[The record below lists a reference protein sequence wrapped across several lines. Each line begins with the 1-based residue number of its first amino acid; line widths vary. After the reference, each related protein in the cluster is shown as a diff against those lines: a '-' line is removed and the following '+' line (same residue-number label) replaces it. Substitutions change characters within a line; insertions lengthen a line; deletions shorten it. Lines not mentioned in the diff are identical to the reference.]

1 MSKSKVYK
9 QHYDPSFIMN
19 AKDALGNEPTWRIV
33 CSLERGPGKTYGFS
47 KILITNYLEKG
58 EQFVLLTRKIG
69 DLGSVAKGIL
79 TPYLEGEHP
88 DMSIRE
94 LVHQSKVYSQIYLD
108 VKNGDKVDSHMVG
121 FVLPIKQ
128 SDAIKKISG
137 LFNHVS
143 VMFFDEFMPSA
154 DSSYLTDEVG
164 LLMNLYKSVARGGGK
179 AVRELPIIMCSNTLS
194 LGNPYF
200 EALDLNNKIQENTRF
215 YQGENR
221 VVFERCEVEG
231 LSKMHSESGLDV
243 SLKKYI
249 DRNRS
254 NVWINDDSTLVSKKK
269 DREWW
274 GRPRYVCTLV
284 YQDEKIGM
292 YKYDKVG
299 YTFLSRNFEA
309 GCKYIYCLE
318 IDGTPNIP
326 LFKTSALMDQ
336 LKRDFFKG
344 TVRVSDSMLQKM
356 LMDVFG

>member
-19 AKDALGNEPTWRIV
+19 SKDALGNEPTWRIV

-47 KILITNYLEKG
+47 KILISNFLEKD

-79 TPYLEGEHP
+79 TPYLENEHKEI
-88 DMSIRE
+88 SVRE
-94 LVHQSKVYSQIYLD
+94 VVHQSKVYSNIYLD
-108 VKNGDKVDSHMVG
+108 INNGDEKDSKMCG

-143 VMFFDEFMPSA
+143 VLFFDEFMPSA

-179 AVRELPIIMCSNTLS
+179 AVREIPIILCSNTLS

-231 LSKMHSESGLDV
+231 LKKMHEESGLDI

-249 DRNRS
+249 DRNRT
-254 NVWINDDSTLVSKKK
+254 NVWINDDSTLVVNK
-269 DREWW
+269 REREGW
-274 GRPRYVCTLV
+274 GRPRYACTLL
-284 YQDEKIGM
+284 YQDNMVGV
-292 YKYDKVG
+292 YKYDEIG
-299 YTFLSRNFEA
+299 YTLLSRKYDKS
-309 GCKYIYCLE
+309 CKYVYCVE

-326 LFKTSALMDQ
+326 LLKTAGILDR
-336 LKRDFFKG
+336 LKKDFFRG
-344 TVRVSDSMLQKM
+344 LVRVTDSGLQKM